1 MYALAS
7 YIMRGPVQAL
17 LVTAAFAL
25 TSLIPVLGILS
36 VLSGATVAL
45 VTLRHGAKQ
54 GMQVLAGAS
63 LILSL
68 SIYFVMG
75 TMLPGLVFVLFLWLP
90 LWGIS
95 LLLRRT
101 ASWSIT
107 LDAAVVL
114 GVLMVVVFYIATGNP
129 AQWWVLML
137 GQVFDA
143 MAAQRTGVDLGL
155 LREQLPKIA
164 EWMTGML
171 AGAFVLGLIAS
182 MMLARWWQS
191 LLFNPGGFRQEIH
204 GLRQSRIATMVVL
217 VLLSLSLLKFGVIG
231 RLAAD
236 LMVIAVVVYSVAGLA
251 LVHAVMAITGKHR
264 GWLVALYVVMFVLPF
279 HAMTV
284 LAGAGFADSWV
295 DFRTRLKSRTHKGV
309 DERRDGE

>member
-1 MYALAS
+1 MNALAS
-7 YIMRGPVQAL
+7 YIMRGPIQAL

-36 VLSGATVAL
+36 ILSGAAVAL

-54 GMQVLAGAS
+54 GMQVLVGAS
-63 LILSL
+63 LISSL
-68 SIYFVMG
+68 FMYFTMG
-75 TMLPGLVFVLFLWLP
+75 TLALGLIFVLFLWLP
-90 LWGIS
+90 LWLLA

-107 LDAAVVL
+107 LDAAVAM
-114 GVLMVVVFYIATGNP
+114 GVLVVVIIYIATGDP
-129 AQWWVLML
+129 VQWWTLML
-137 GQVFDA
+137 GQVFDV
-143 MAAQRTGVDLGL
+143 MAAQNTTMELGL
-155 LREQLPKIA
+155 MREQLPKIA

-182 MMLARWWQS
+182 IMLARWWQS
-191 LLFNPGGFRQEIH
+191 LLFNPGGFRQEVY

-217 VLLSLSLLKFGVIG
+217 ALLLLSIMKFGVVS

-251 LVHAVMAITGKHR
+251 LVHALVAVTGKHR
-264 GWLVALYVVMFVLPF
+264 GWLVALYVVMFIVPP
-279 HAMTV
+279 HAMTA
-284 LAGAGFADSWV
+284 LAGIGFADSWM
-295 DFRTRLKSRTHKGV
+295 DFRTRFKISPPKGA
-309 DERRDGE
+309 DDRRDDE